1 MPTVTAQEQ
10 RCPMTRMAASI
21 DSPAPSSTDACEDP
35 ILNDL
40 RAFARELGICGA
52 AALNKDELVESLRQ
66 YAVLADM
73 LRGVANGAPVP
84 PGSRPPRPG
93 DRIQRRSPRSQRDA
107 RWPRPGRPAIVETDV
122 VQVFAPDVA
131 ARETSVAGRPV
142 TVLIVE
148 DEPLI
153 ALTIVDMLEE
163 LGYSAI
169 QASTAGQALELFQAC
184 DVDLVITD
192 LGLPDMPG
200 LALVAR
206 LRQLAPTL
214 PIVIASGQAL
224 ADDGQGG
231 SGRTVT
237 ITKPFQMF
245 QLEDAIG
252 KLLS

>member
-1 MPTVTAQEQ
+1 
-10 RCPMTRMAASI
+10 MTRMAAPIASPAASSI
-21 DSPAPSSTDACEDP
+21 DACDDP
-35 ILNDL
+35 ILEDL

-52 AALNKDELVESLRQ
+52 AALDKDELVESLRQ

-73 LRGVANGAPVP
+73 LRDTATGAPVA
-84 PGSRPPRPG
+84 PGSRPSRPG
-93 DRIQRRSPRSQRDA
+93 DRAQPRSPRWTGDA
-107 RWPRPGRPAIVETDV
+107 GWPRPGRPAMVETDV

-131 ARETSVAGRPV
+131 AMETSVAGRPL
-142 TVLIVE
+142 TVLVVE

-153 ALTIVDMLEE
+153 ALTLVDMLEE
-163 LGYSAI
+163 LGYDAI
-169 QASTAGQALELFQAC
+169 QAATAGQALELFQARP

-200 LALVAR
+200 LELVAK

-214 PIVIASGQAL
+214 PVVIASGQAL

-231 SGRTVT
+231 GGRTVT

-252 KLLS
+252 KLSS